1 VNAPAPAP
9 DPRVAKTAPSP
20 GLRFVARQPILT
32 KDEKVFG
39 YELLFFRDGIE
50 DYFCPK
56 DAEAASKVML
66 DSSLIMGLDVLCNGG
81 RAFVNCTR
89 DMLLKDYVT
98 LAPSSQT
105 VVEILE
111 SVEPDDLVMAACQ
124 RLKEG
129 GYMIALDDFAMDDK
143 REPLTNIAD
152 IIKVDVQGTTAEER
166 TAIVK
171 KYGPWHCRMLAEKVG
186 TREEFLAAKKAGFA
200 YFQGYFFRRP
210 ETVKTHAVPGNQL
223 NYIKMLQVVSKPE
236 LEPRE
241 IENAI
246 KGEASLCYRLL
257 RYMNSASFGFSNE
270 IHSVR
275 HALSILGEREVR
287 RWVRLVV
294 TLAAGQNKSSDL
306 VLSALVRGRFCEL
319 LSPKIK
325 HGESDLFLLGLL
337 SLMDSIPDLHRCAGE
352 GAARSE
358 DQERAPGRR
367 AASTLPVDAGAGV
380 RRLAEHRCARQISQA
395 QRERGGGGPL
405 ECTAVGAADERS
417 VNPQRHGIV
426 LACCDSTRSASYS
439 YHCAKLHDLGLA
451 LPQPGAVTS

>member
-1 VNAPAPAP
+1 MPIKGGVNAPAPAP
-9 DPRVAKTAPSP
+9 DPRIAKTAPGP

-39 YELLFFRDGIE
+39 YELLFRDGIE
-50 DYFCPK
+50 DYFCAK
-56 DAEAASKVML
+56 DPEAASKIML

-98 LAPSSQT
+98 LLPSSQT

-124 RLKEG
+124 RLKEA
-129 GYMIALDDFAMDDK
+129 GYMIALDDFAVGDK
-143 REPLTNIAD
+143 REALTDVAD
-152 IIKVDVQGTTAEER
+152 IIKVDVRTTSPEER
-166 TAIVK
+166 AALVK
-171 KYGPWHCRMLAEKVG
+171 RYGPWRCRMLAEKVE
-186 TREEFLAAKKAGFA
+186 TREEFVAAQKAGFA
-200 YFQGYFFRRP
+200 YFQGYFFRKP
-210 ETVKTHAVPGNQL
+210 ETVKTHAVPGNRM

-257 RYMNSASFGFSNE
+257 RYMNSATFGFASE

-275 HALSILGEREVR
+275 HALSIMGEREVR

-294 TLAAGQNKSSDL
+294 TLAAGQGKSSDL
-306 VLSALVRGRFCEL
+306 VLSAMVRARFCEL

-337 SLMDSIPDLHRCAGE
+337 SMMDAILEIPM
-352 GAARSE
+352 SE
-358 DQERAPGRR
+358 VLEKVSLDQETKAVLLGGSSHLRPLYQLMLAQESGDWQGTKELSK
-367 AASTLPVDAGAGV
+367 ALN
-380 RRLAEHRCARQISQA
+380 LAESEVAEIYWQAMQWAREMNGQ
-395 QRERGGGGPL
+395 
-405 ECTAVGAADERS
+405 
-417 VNPQRHGIV
+417 
-426 LACCDSTRSASYS
+426 
-439 YHCAKLHDLGLA
+439 
-451 LPQPGAVTS
+451 